1 MAQTPRRLTPSWT
14 WAPCPLPA
22 SQPGAPGGAES
33 LALVPA
39 QVPRPRPALVQR
51 AAPSPGAQGSWGPS
65 PCPERSACFSEASL
79 RSQEI
84 RQQSVVTGTQ
94 LLQLKLRE
102 AGGSAPPQRVDGRWC
117 RPEGPRELCA
127 HVCVRAQ
134 TSAGGLRGLHPQ
146 GLWLSGFHGGDGG
159 TGPHCC
165 EIPCL
170 GAAPLAQRGLG

>member
-102 AGGSAPPQRVDGRWC
+102 AGGSAPPRGWTGDDAGQRAPGSCVPTC
-117 RPEGPRELCA
+117 ACVLRPVLGAFVAFTL
-127 HVCVRAQ
+127 RACG
-134 TSAGGLRGLHPQ
+134 SAASTAGMGGQAPTAARYRVWEPLP
-146 GLWLSGFHGGDGG
+146 WLSG
-159 TGPHCC
+159 
-165 EIPCL
+165 
-170 GAAPLAQRGLG
+170 A